1 MASMCGLAQFVTTQ
15 IPSDVAIWYC
25 VNSGFL
31 NQPTD
36 RDTFR
41 FHFPNIEPMIKM
53 VKALEYPL
61 DKGLKSHFLRT
72 KTLMVML
79 SRFKKFTTHEKK
91 EFKAWC
97 KGFYQRGFFIDS
109 TKVSEKFK
117 ELEVCPSFIPVD
129 GEPEPDQVKLIYEKF
144 PKYTLDLPPEE
155 LYYITTLLDAQ
166 KSASDIF
173 LDYNLKVPPLPK
185 AQINWCYGV
194 EYQDKSKV

>member
-1 MASMCGLAQFVTTQ
+1 
-15 IPSDVAIWYC
+15 
-25 VNSGFL
+25 
-31 NQPTD
+31 
-36 RDTFR
+36 
-41 FHFPNIEPMIKM
+41 
-53 VKALEYPL
+53 
-61 DKGLKSHFLRT
+61 
-72 KTLMVML
+72 MVML

-185 AQINWCYGV
+185 AQVNWCYGV